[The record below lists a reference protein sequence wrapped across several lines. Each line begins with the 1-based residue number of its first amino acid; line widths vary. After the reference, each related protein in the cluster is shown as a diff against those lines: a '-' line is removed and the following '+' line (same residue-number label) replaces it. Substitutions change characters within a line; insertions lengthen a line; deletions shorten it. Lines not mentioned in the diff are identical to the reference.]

1 MITKLFKKANKD
13 KEIIDSNS
21 LTKITALLIHAAKI
35 DDNYSKKEKEIIMDF
50 LKSMD
55 KSLNAENIL
64 KQAEK
69 EEENSNQI
77 LRYTQEIKKNTLKFK
92 SMIIK
97 ILWKIIL
104 SDNNLD
110 AYESNLMR
118 RICGLLHFPDKL
130 SGEIKLELLKKKA
143 HDVYS

>member
-1 MITKLFKKANKD
+1 MITKLFKKTKKD
-13 KEIIDSNS
+13 KEIVDSSS

-35 DDNYSKKEKEIIMDF
+35 DDNYSQKEKEIIMDF

-55 KSLNAENIL
+55 KSLDSENIL
-64 KQAEK
+64 KQAERD
-69 EEENSNQI
+69 EEDSNQI

-110 AYESNLMR
+110 AYEGNLMR
-118 RICGLLHFPDKL
+118 RICGLLYLPDKL
-130 SGEIKLELLKKKA
+130 SGEIKLNILKGKKL
-143 HDVYS
+143 

>member
-1 MITKLFKKANKD
+1 MITKLFKKTKKD
-13 KEIIDSNS
+13 KEIIDGNN

-35 DDNYSKKEKEIIMDF
+35 DDNYSQKEKEIIMDF

-55 KSLNAENIL
+55 KNLDAENIL
-64 KQAEK
+64 RQAEK
-69 EEENSNQI
+69 EEEDSNQI
-77 LRYTQEIKKNTLKFK
+77 LKYTQEIKKNTLKFK

-110 AYESNLMR
+110 AYEGNLMR
-118 RICGLLHFPDKL
+118 RICGLLHFPDKS
-130 SGEIKLELLKKKA
+130 SGEIRLKVLKEK
-143 HDVYS
+143 SS

>member
-1 MITKLFKKANKD
+1 MITKLFKKTKKD

-35 DDNYSKKEKEIIMDF
+35 DDNYSQKEKEIIMDF

-55 KSLNAENIL
+55 KNLDAENIL
-64 KQAEK
+64 RQAER
-69 EEENSNQI
+69 EEEDSNQI

-110 AYESNLMR
+110 SYESNLMR
-118 RICGLLHFPDKL
+118 RICGLLHFPDKS
-130 SGEIKLELLKKKA
+130 SGEIRLEVLKEK
-143 HDVYS
+143 SS

>member
-1 MITKLFKKANKD
+1 MITKLFKKTKKD
-13 KEIIDSNS
+13 KEIVDSSS

-35 DDNYSKKEKEIIMDF
+35 DDNYSQKEKEIIMDF

-55 KSLNAENIL
+55 KSLDSENIL
-64 KQAEK
+64 KQAERD
-69 EEENSNQI
+69 EEDSNQI
-77 LRYTQEIKKNTLKFK
+77 LKYTQEIKKNTLKFK

-110 AYESNLMR
+110 AYEGNLMR
-118 RICGLLHFPDKL
+118 RICGLLHFPDKS
-130 SGEIKLELLKKKA
+130 SGELRLEVLKEK
-143 HDVYS
+143 SS

>member
-1 MITKLFKKANKD
+1 MITELFKKTKKD
-13 KEIIDSNS
+13 KEIIDNNS
-21 LTKITALLIHAAKI
+21 LAKITALLIHAAKI
-35 DDNYSKKEKEIIMDF
+35 DDNYSQKEKEIIMDF

-55 KSLNAENIL
+55 KSLDAKNIL

-69 EEENSNQI
+69 EEEDSNQI

-118 RICGLLHFPDKL
+118 RICGLLHFPDKS
-130 SGEIKLELLKKKA
+130 SGEIRLEVLKEK
-143 HDVYS
+143 SL

>member
-1 MITKLFKKANKD
+1 MITKLFKKTKKD

-35 DDNYSKKEKEIIMDF
+35 DDNYSQKEKEIIMNF

-55 KSLNAENIL
+55 KSLEAENIL
-64 KQAEK
+64 KQAER
-69 EEENSNQI
+69 EEEDSNQI

-104 SDNNLD
+104 SDDNLD

-118 RICGLLHFPDKL
+118 RICGLLHFQDKS
-130 SGEIKLELLKKKA
+130 SGEIRLEVLKEK
-143 HDVYS
+143 SS

>member
-1 MITKLFKKANKD
+1 VITKLFKKTKKD
-13 KEIIDSNS
+13 KEIIDGNN

-35 DDNYSKKEKEIIMDF
+35 DDNYSQKEKEIIMDF

-55 KSLNAENIL
+55 KNLDAENIL
-64 KQAEK
+64 RQAEK
-69 EEENSNQI
+69 EEEDSNQI
-77 LRYTQEIKKNTLKFK
+77 LKYTQEIKKNTLKFK

-118 RICGLLHFPDKL
+118 RTCGLLHFPDKL
-130 SGEIKLELLKKKA
+130 SGEIRLEVLKEK
-143 HDVYS
+143 SS

>member
-1 MITKLFKKANKD
+1 MITKLFKKTKKD
-13 KEIIDSNS
+13 KEIIDNNS
-21 LTKITALLIHAAKI
+21 LTRITALLIHAAKI
-35 DDNYSKKEKEIIMDF
+35 DDNYLQKEKEIIVDF

-55 KSLNAENIL
+55 KGLDAENIL

-69 EEENSNQI
+69 EEEDSNQI
-77 LRYTQEIKKNTLKFK
+77 LKYTQEIKKNTLKFK

-130 SGEIKLELLKKKA
+130 SGEIRLEVLKEK
-143 HDVYS
+143 SS

>member
-1 MITKLFKKANKD
+1 MITKLFEKTKKD

-35 DDNYSKKEKEIIMDF
+35 DDNYSQKEKEIIMDF

-55 KSLNAENIL
+55 KSLDVENIL

-69 EEENSNQI
+69 EEEDSNQI

-92 SMIIK
+92 SIIIK
-97 ILWKIIL
+97 IL
-104 SDNNLD
+104 
-110 AYESNLMR
+110 R
-118 RICGLLHFPDKL
+118 
-130 SGEIKLELLKKKA
+130 
-143 HDVYS
+143 

>member
-1 MITKLFKKANKD
+1 MIIKLFKKTKKD
-13 KEIIDSNS
+13 KEIIDGNG

-35 DDNYSKKEKEIIMDF
+35 DDNYSQKEKEIIMNF

-55 KSLNAENIL
+55 KSLDSENIL

-77 LRYTQEIKKNTLKFK
+77 LKYTQEIKKNTLKFK
-92 SMIIK
+92 SMIVK

-110 AYESNLMR
+110 DYESNLMR
-118 RICGLLHFPDKL
+118 RICGLLHFSDKL
-130 SGEIKLELLKKKA
+130 SGEIRLEVLEEKN
-143 HDVYS
+143 S

>member
-1 MITKLFKKANKD
+1 MITKLFKKTKKD
-13 KEIIDSNS
+13 KEIIDNNS

-35 DDNYSKKEKEIIMDF
+35 DDNYLQKEKEIIVDF

-55 KSLNAENIL
+55 KSLDAENIL
-64 KQAEK
+64 KQAER
-69 EEENSNQI
+69 EEEDSNQI
-77 LRYTQEIKKNTLKFK
+77 LKYTQEIKKNTLKFK

-130 SGEIKLELLKKKA
+130 SGEIRLKVLKEK
-143 HDVYS
+143 SS